1 MHLSPWACR
10 TYFQCSPSMIW
21 PLAWSS
27 MISFLT
33 DSTNDCFKIWLAT
46 KLLGYY
52 IWHIPTFLL
61 KDLAASS
68 KLSRIFSNSSGRAN
82 SKSCHDMKTLL
93 GDQSAHWHQTADT
106 EGDAILMYS
115 WEQLKGYSENL
126 QLETHIGLH
135 KMMGREYHSSYLSAD
150 FILKNS
156 WCCFMAECNHKG
168 QLICTQEPRNLLSF
182 KSPIYKCK
190 QHEFSV
196 KMLGI
201 SHLSGLKIHIRVDT
215 AGHVALVS
223 DVMTI
228 RD

>member
-1 MHLSPWACR
+1 
-10 TYFQCSPSMIW
+10 
-21 PLAWSS
+21 
-27 MISFLT
+27 
-33 DSTNDCFKIWLAT
+33 
-46 KLLGYY
+46 
-52 IWHIPTFLL
+52 
-61 KDLAASS
+61 
-68 KLSRIFSNSSGRAN
+68 
-82 SKSCHDMKTLL
+82 MKTLL

-106 EGDAILMYS
+106 EGDEILMYS

-135 KMMGREYHSSYLSAD
+135 KRIGRDYHSSYLSAD

-168 QLICTQEPRNLLSF
+168 QLICRQEPRNLLSF

-196 KMLGI
+196 KVLGI

-223 DVMTI
+223 DVMTMRRLI
-228 RD
+228 IPNVESFSFLLLQ